1 MVAAALAAA
10 LAVAAFVAAS
20 VAAAVAAV
28 AAAAAAAAASAR
40 SDFRCVNAW
49 QPLQPLPLSL
59 PLLPLPLPPLP
70 HSPRLLPSP
79 PSPRNTLT
87 LTESANHVS
96 GAAAA
101 ASPRRPSR
109 VSSMVGGRRRGRA
122 CPLPRS
128 CFESGP
134 TMKKQLPLAAPK
146 QHLMGRGC
154 NEHRSNPA
162 EGEPGG

>member
-1 MVAAALAAA
+1 MRQTLVAAALAAA

-146 QHLMGRGC
+146 QHLMGR
-154 NEHRSNPA
+154 
-162 EGEPGG
+162 